1 MQLPLRNSPAQQ
13 GFVIFTCLGV
23 NRHIPPFAGEGF
35 LTLSPSPGFIC
46 CVSNCKGNAGLS
58 PPRLASNGS
67 IPLRSTTIFFAWLF
81 ILRILHRYSRLSMQ
95 CLDMTLQR
103 AAVNQLSRGL
113 CCISLVWLE
122 HPAHNRTYIGS
133 NPLCSTKIAVNP
145 FTSVRQL
152 NVKTAMTFSE
162 RR

>member
-1 MQLPLRNSPAQQ
+1 MHA
-13 GFVIFTCLGV
+13 GFCHFTRVRV
-23 NRHIPPFAGEGF
+23 NKHIPPFAGGGF
-35 LTLSPSPGFIC
+35 SLFPFTGLYMLRSLLVGN
-46 CVSNCKGNAGLS
+46 VSLS

>member
-1 MQLPLRNSPAQQ
+1 MHA
-13 GFVIFTCLGV
+13 GFFHFTRV
-23 NRHIPPFAGEGF
+23 RFNKHIPPFTGEGF

>member
-1 MQLPLRNSPAQQ
+1 MQQ

-23 NRHIPPFAGEGF
+23 NRYIPPFTGEGF

-46 CVSNCKGNAGLS
+46 CVSNCKGNASLS

-81 ILRILHRYSRLSMQ
+81 ILRIFHRYSRLSMQ

-103 AAVNQLSRGL
+103 AAVNQSSRGL
-113 CCISLVWLE
+113 CCISLVRLE

-152 NVKTAMTFSE
+152 DVKTAMTFSE